1 MATPKYE
8 YEINTHKDSRQIIV
22 YENDVKIYDKTEQ
35 LSLSDEDVKTSAITS
50 LEEKYPDVINM
61 SVKTSYTSTKT
72 DILDAVATYVATGKL
87 IYDKIKIGDSITNS
101 IDDIEKSSQVS
112 KTNDNLN
119 KDVISSSSVA
129 NKTINII
136 TPPINTSK
144 INTTKKTKD
153 YEAQKY
159 QIYQTEIKPTI
170 ELDEVRLDDIETRKI
185 PHRTQDMLSIEIP
198 LIRINDHIFNRDE
211 IADMTIDCT
220 GFLPMITLSVN
231 FLSQGFLTKQMP
243 KDGDIISIVIRNES
257 NVLRMIR
264 NDYVITSVHVNKNL
278 TETKTP
284 VIMTFYG
291 ELFIPGLR
299 SQSNDFSFEG
309 TTYEALQDFAKRY
322 GLGFA
327 SNESNTSDKQIW
339 LKANMSGEAYVY
351 SIVSKAYKD
360 QTSFYNCWIDVYYN
374 LNFINVNKQLL
385 SIEESVDITA
395 LTSSFLKNWNYG
407 VNTAVSEDD
416 ALQIPKVFSNYPSHR
431 TTSFFVNSWWPINRS
446 SDITFTLG
454 AKTVCEMFEHNVN
467 VYSNPNAPKYWKIE
481 KEPMYDKNKASYMW
495 LPRGRTPDT
504 SSNSDDNSMKRANYS
519 NYAELYQKMPWLG
532 IQYTVSNSDD
542 SNLQWDGNHHKN
554 YQLAR
559 IQNLINNKELD
570 KINVYIQVDGV
581 NLGVIRGDK
590 LPLIL
595 FKTNDPENVKLLS
608 EGTMP
613 NLIELLYSGWF
624 YVKGFKITW
633 TSESRQSI
641 ISPFTHEFVLTRR
654 EWPAPVP
661 VVPIESPEVTK
672 VQENE
677 Q

>member
-22 YENDVKIYDKTEQ
+22 YENDVKIYDKNEQ
-35 LSLSDEDVKTSAITS
+35 LSLSDEDVKISAITS
-50 LEEKYPDVINM
+50 LEEKYPDVKNM
-61 SVKTSYTSTKT
+61 SVKTSYTATKT
-72 DILDAVATYVATGKL
+72 DVLDNIATYAATGKL
-87 IYDKIKIGDSITNS
+87 LYDKIKIGDSITNS

-112 KTNDNLN
+112 KDNDNLN
-119 KDVISSSSVA
+119 KGVISSASVT

-136 TPPINTSK
+136 KPPINTSK
-144 INTTKKTKD
+144 IDTTKKTKD
-153 YEAQKY
+153 YEQQKY

-170 ELDEVRLDDIETRKI
+170 ELDEVRLDDVETRKI

-198 LIRINDHIFNRDE
+198 LIRINDHVFNRDE
-211 IADMTIDCT
+211 IANMTIDCT
-220 GFLPMITLSVN
+220 GFLPIITLGVN

-633 TSESRQSI
+633 TSESRQSM

>member
-264 NDYVITSVHVNKNL
+264 NDYVITGVHVNKNL

-291 ELFIPGLR
+291 ELFIPGLK

-339 LKANMSGEAYVY
+339 LKANISGESYVY

-360 QTSFYNCWIDVYYN
+360 QISFYNCWIDVYYN

-385 SIEESVDITA
+385 SVEESVDITA

-407 VNTAVSEDD
+407 VNTAVPEDD

-504 SSNSDDNSMKRANYS
+504 SANNDDNSMKRANYS

-542 SNLQWDGNHHKN
+542 SNLQWNGNHHKN

-581 NLGVIRGDK
+581 NLSVIRGDK

-595 FKTNDPENVKLLS
+595 FKTNDPENIKILS
-608 EGTMP
+608 EGAMP

-633 TSESRQSI
+633 TGESRTSM

-661 VVPIESPEVTK
+661 VIPIESPEIIK
-672 VQENE
+672 IQENE
-677 Q
+677 